1 MLGGHSRPG
10 AAGEALEKKQTAAW
24 GHRRRR
30 PVVPRVHDGVFPAAA
45 AAVAAGR
52 KCIRTGTEPRKSM
65 IPRLRLRRRYV
76 HAEGAPLL
84 PA

>member
-1 MLGGHSRPG
+1 MSGGHSRPG

-24 GHRRRR
+24 GHRRR
-30 PVVPRVHDGVFPAAA
+30 PVVPRVHDGVLSAAA

-52 KCIRTGTEPRKSM
+52 KCIRTGTEPRESM
-65 IPRLRLRRRYV
+65 IPRLRRRLRHV